1 MLAYSLCSGSS
12 GNSYLICGTDTS
24 ILIDAGRSA
33 RYLTLA
39 LRDCGSAMEKISA
52 VFVTHDHSDHIS
64 ALPVLC
70 RRYTFDIFCTPGSAD
85 ALLGVGIPEQRL
97 RRILPGEDIPIGGL
111 SVRAFETPHDACGS
125 VCYRV
130 TEGGLSLAVVTDI
143 GYISDPVFSCLF
155 GCRAV
160 ALESNHD
167 LLRLR
172 RGPYPLF
179 LKQRILSDGGH
190 LSNDRCA
197 ALLPR
202 LYDSGTRHFL
212 LAHLSR
218 ENNDP
223 ELALGAA
230 RLALDGCDA
239 ELAVALPEKP
249 VCFFRE
255 EPCRS

>member
-12 GNSYLICGTDTS
+12 GNSYFIRGDASS

-33 RYLTLA
+33 RYITSA
-39 LRDCGSAMEKISA
+39 LCDCGSGMGEISA
-52 VFVTHDHSDHIS
+52 VFVTHNHSDHIS

-70 RRYTFDIFCTPGSAD
+70 RQYAFDIFCTPGSAD
-85 ALLGVGIPEQRL
+85 ALLGVGIPESRI
-97 RRILPGEDIPIGGL
+97 RRILPGNRIAVGDF
-111 SVRAFETPHDACGS
+111 SVCAFETPHDACGS

-130 TEGGLSLAVVTDI
+130 SDGCCSLAVATDI
-143 GYISDPVFSCLF
+143 GYVSDPVFECLF
-155 GCRAV
+155 GCSAV
-160 ALESNHD
+160 AVESNHD
-167 LLRLR
+167 IDRLR
-172 RGPYPLF
+172 RGPYPVF
-179 LKQRILSDGGH
+179 LKQRILSDSGH

-223 ELALGAA
+223 DLAFETAS
-230 RLALDGCDA
+230 RALSGCDA

-249 VCFFRE
+249 VCFFRG
-255 EPCRS
+255 